1 PGGAAGPRLGAGHR
15 ELAGGALDRLGE
27 RQGRRRLVVAALRG
41 PGGEASAVGRPA
53 VRGAAEGRSSAE
65 QVREVRG
72 HVATG
77 RPVAATAACGSS
89 AGVEE
94 TGEDVLEASAASLTA
109 GARAEAGA
117 AAHLADLVVLL
128 PGLLVGQHLVRLP
141 DLLELRLGLRVTRV
155 LVGMVLP
162 RELPVRLLDL
172 SVRSISGD
180 AQRLVEILLE
190 PVVLGS
196 GIHLAPPFLYWS
208 ATAPHPTSTGWGRS
222 PSGWSS
228 APAPV
233 STCRAGT
240 CGSGTRTDRRIS
252 RRAAAH
258 PRVPRG

>member
-1 PGGAAGPRLGAGHR
+1 R
-15 ELAGGALDRLGE
+15 ELHRCTLDGLRE
-27 RQGRRRLVVAALRG
+27 RQRRRRLVVAALRG
-41 PGGEASAVGRPA
+41 PGGEPSAVGRPA

-77 RPVAATAACGSS
+77 RPVAAASRGSS

-94 TGEDVLEASAASLTA
+94 TGEDVLEASAAGLTA

-128 PGLLVGQHLVRLP
+128 PGLLVGQHLVRLS
-141 DLLELRLGLRVTRV
+141 DLLELRLGLRVTRI

-172 SVRSISGD
+172 SVRRVRGD

-196 GIHLAPPFLYWS
+196 GIHLAPPFVRWS
-208 ATAPHPTSTGWGRS
+208 ATAPLPDPAGWGRS
-222 PSGWSS
+222 PSG
-228 APAPV
+228 
-233 STCRAGT
+233 
-240 CGSGTRTDRRIS
+240 
-252 RRAAAH
+252 
-258 PRVPRG
+258 